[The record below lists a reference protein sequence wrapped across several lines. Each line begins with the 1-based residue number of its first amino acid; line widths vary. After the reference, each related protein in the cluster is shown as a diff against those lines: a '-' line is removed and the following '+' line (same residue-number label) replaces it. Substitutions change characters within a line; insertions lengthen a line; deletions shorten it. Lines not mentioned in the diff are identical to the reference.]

1 MTTAPIEDSQA
12 KLGPKASLVA
22 DVCFIFSEI
31 ERIYAVIRDQGVK
44 GVPKED
50 AFCHLPD
57 LEHPG
62 FFVLCGRAA
71 DTKVSDLAREAAKRA
86 GIERRVSHGTV
97 KGHLRRVLAR
107 KFMVEKRAVE
117 IGQVERSL
125 SEAARLASRACK
137 TTTHFIPCHLML
149 VQEPESFCIGPVRFM
164 TRRRFRSEIAKA
176 LWAERH
182 DLRRDRKIVRD
193 AASYYRSFG
202 WVAEVTIPKC
212 DKDTSELVARRA
224 ITSALDCLHLLL
236 GPAHSRKMRIGG
248 PGLQHDK
255 RGGFKIT
262 EGGLELQASYGGPG
276 HVGYDQDWFKLFD
289 REDYGN
295 ALCLC
300 GLALE
305 AAVDPDLDRPLSR
318 RFLDAA
324 AWFGEAVREESPAAR
339 VVKYVTALE
348 RMLMTDEA
356 DDITRLV
363 SERVAA
369 VCFEIPSRESFEK
382 WRSDTQRAYA
392 LRSKLVHGSLSPT
405 SPEIMGQLGMVA
417 SVSSMGVQGGLA
429 LIGKAGL
436 RAEQVSTKKLASFY
450 NRTVTHC
457 RAMFSSES
465 NPPS

>member
-1 MTTAPIEDSQA
+1 MTTDHVEGSQA
-12 KLGPKASLVA
+12 KINPKDVLVA
-22 DVCFIFSEI
+22 DVRFIFSEI
-31 ERIYAVIRDQGVK
+31 ERLGEVVRDRGVK
-44 GVPKED
+44 GVSRDD

-62 FFVLCGRAA
+62 YFVLCGRAA
-71 DTKVSDLAREAAKRA
+71 DTKVSGLADEAARRA
-86 GIERRVSHGTV
+86 GIERRVSQATV
-97 KGHLRRVLAR
+97 KKHLCSVLAR
-107 KFMVEKRAVE
+107 KFLLEKRAIE

-137 TTTHFIPCHLML
+137 TTTHFVPCHLML
-149 VQEPESFCIGPVRFM
+149 VQEPRTFSIGPVRFM
-164 TRRRFRSEIAKA
+164 TRTQFRSEIAKA
-176 LWAERH
+176 LWAERR
-182 DLRRDRKIVRD
+182 DLRRSRKIVRD
-193 AASYYRSFG
+193 AAHYYGSFG
-202 WVAEVTIPKC
+202 WVAEVSIARC
-212 DKDTSELVARRA
+212 DEDTSEIIARRA

-248 PGLQHDK
+248 PSLQHDT

-262 EGGLELQASYGGPG
+262 EGELKLEASYGGPG
-276 HVGYDQDWFKLFD
+276 HVGYGADWFTLFD

-295 ALCLC
+295 ALRLC

-305 AAVDPDLDRPLSR
+305 AAVDPGLDRPLSR

-356 DDITRLV
+356 DDITRFV

-369 VCFEIPSRESFEK
+369 VCFEMPSRESFER
-382 WRSDTQRAYA
+382 WRLKTQRAYA

-405 SPEIMGQLGMVA
+405 SPDIMQQLGGVA
-417 SVSSMGVQGGLA
+417 SVSSKGVQGGLA
-429 LIGKAGL
+429 LL
-436 RAEQVSTKKLASFY
+436 EKLACA
-450 NRTVTHC
+450 R
-457 RAMFSSES
+457 RG
-465 NPPS
+465 